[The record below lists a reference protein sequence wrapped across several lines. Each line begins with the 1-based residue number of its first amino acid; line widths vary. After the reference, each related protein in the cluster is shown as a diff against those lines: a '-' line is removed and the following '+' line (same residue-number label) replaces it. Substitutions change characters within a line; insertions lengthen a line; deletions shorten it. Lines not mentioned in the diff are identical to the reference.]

1 MSEGF
6 ESWMTKHRVR
16 STAMLGIGL
25 WMSVDSYL
33 WAKGYAASS
42 TRNGVEIA
50 GIIAAVQGLAT
61 FFTGWAFK
69 VYCENKVP

>member
-16 STAMLGIGL
+16 STLMLSIGL

-50 GIIAAVQGLAT
+50 AIIVAVQGIAT
-61 FFTGWAFK
+61 SFTAWAFNTYSK
-69 VYCENKVP
+69 NKTP